1 MWDLTTRTLSGT
13 AAAPLGKPLA
23 GHTDTIMQVAFSPDG
38 RIVASGSLDG
48 TVRLWNVKSPLND
61 LQVGVGPTS

>member
-1 MWDLTTRTLSGT
+1 
-13 AAAPLGKPLA
+13 
-23 GHTDTIMQVAFSPDG
+23 MQVAFSPDG